1 MDENRCSQIAN
12 TLNKLPLSIG
22 REQSEQFLQYY
33 NSLVQY
39 NQVMNLTAITDF
51 EEVIV
56 KHFLDSAAL
65 VNIIDLNKVETII
78 DVGTGAGFP
87 GIPLK
92 ILFPHLKITLLDS
105 LQKRV
110 KFLQTIAKELKME
123 NIEVIHGRAE
133 DLGQK
138 KRYREQYDLCVSRAV
153 ANLSVLSE
161 YCVPFVKVGG
171 SFISYKAE
179 NIEEEVKSA
188 ESAIRILNCAPA
200 QIFKITLPESSG
212 LTRSFIRIEKK
223 ESLAVKYPRKAG
235 LPIKKPL

>member
-92 ILFPHLKITLLDS
+92 ILFPHVKITLLDS

-110 KFLQTIAKELKME
+110 KFLQTIAKE
-123 NIEVIHGRAE
+123 
-133 DLGQK
+133 
-138 KRYREQYDLCVSRAV
+138 
-153 ANLSVLSE
+153 
-161 YCVPFVKVGG
+161 
-171 SFISYKAE
+171 
-179 NIEEEVKSA
+179 
-188 ESAIRILNCAPA
+188 
-200 QIFKITLPESSG
+200 
-212 LTRSFIRIEKK
+212 
-223 ESLAVKYPRKAG
+223 
-235 LPIKKPL
+235 